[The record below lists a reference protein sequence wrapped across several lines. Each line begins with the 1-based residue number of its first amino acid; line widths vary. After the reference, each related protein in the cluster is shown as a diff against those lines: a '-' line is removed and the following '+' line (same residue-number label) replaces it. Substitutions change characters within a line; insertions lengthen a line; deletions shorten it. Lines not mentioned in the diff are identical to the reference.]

1 MIYTWRSLFVLTMQN
16 IQTKRALSDDPDA
29 VRKRANREYL
39 REKRR
44 QESFVKS
51 YIETKYPNVHAEAI
65 GVYNTFKERYPDK
78 HDITKTYYYRKWVKE
93 TKKIIASTY
102 VVPVFPTSTVHPS
115 LPATS
120 TSSVPPVLPPF
131 ASPAVS
137 SPATASSTETV
148 SPTSAKNQYTLYVP
162 HLPILTS
169 INGISDKEV
178 AVETIQE
185 GEQTRRSPENVQQIL
200 NETQESLEQTEQFL
214 AELAQ
219 NEENQTKQ
227 SREEVV
233 QPQQTEE
240 IAQDQSREETQ
251 SNDIFSG
258 MSLNEM
264 DIAAEEIVRAL
275 QSDRE
280 LMDIV
285 ENFDFPDGVWNNDLA
300 VPDYVLESDMEW

>member
-1 MIYTWRSLFVLTMQN
+1 M
-16 IQTKRALSDDPDA
+16 
-29 VRKRANREYL
+29 
-39 REKRR
+39 
-44 QESFVKS
+44 
-51 YIETKYPNVHAEAI
+51 
-65 GVYNTFKERYPDK
+65 
-78 HDITKTYYYRKWVKE
+78 
-93 TKKIIASTY
+93 
-102 VVPVFPTSTVHPS
+102 
-115 LPATS
+115 
-120 TSSVPPVLPPF
+120 
-131 ASPAVS
+131 
-137 SPATASSTETV
+137 
-148 SPTSAKNQYTLYVP
+148 
-162 HLPILTS
+162 
-169 INGISDKEV
+169 
-178 AVETIQE
+178 ETIQE

-200 NETQESLEQTEQFL
+200 NETQEILEQTEQFL

-227 SREEVV
+227 SPEEVV

>member
-1 MIYTWRSLFVLTMQN
+1 MENV
-16 IQTKRALSDDPDA
+16 QTSRVLSDDPEA
-29 VRKRANREYL
+29 VRKRVNRECL

-51 YIETKYPNVHAEAI
+51 YIETKYPNVYAEAI
-65 GVYNTFKERYPDK
+65 AVYNTFKERYPDK
-78 HDITKTYYYRKWVKE
+78 HDITKTYYFRKWEKE
-93 TKKIIASTY
+93 TKKIIASAY
-102 VVPVFPTSTVHPS
+102 VVPVFPTFTAHPS

-120 TSSVPPVLPPF
+120 TASVPPVLPPV
-131 ASPAVS
+131 ASPTVS
-137 SPATASSTETV
+137 SPPTSSSSTETV
-148 SPTSAKNQYTLYVP
+148 SSTSAEKEYTLYMP

-169 INGISDKEV
+169 INDISDKEV

-200 NETQESLEQTEQFL
+200 NETQEILEQTEQFL
-214 AELAQ
+214 AEIAR

-233 QPQQTEE
+233 QPQQAEE

-285 ENFDFPDGVWNNDLA
+285 ENFDFPDGVWNNDLT